1 MDPTIIA
8 QLSEIVGERDIS
20 TSPFERTLYT
30 HDAAPVPSL
39 LLLFFKTMPDLIVR
53 PETAGEAAQILRL
66 ASECRVPV
74 IPRAAASWSLGG
86 VTPVKGGIVMD
97 LVKLDGIEDLS
108 VDELW
113 VEVKAGT
120 VWQDLIEQLNQKG
133 LTVLSYPTSAPSS
146 TVGGWISTGGY
157 GIGSLKYGHISEQ
170 VEAIEVVTPLG
181 EVRSVSGDSTDAKI
195 DWFFGTEG
203 QLGVV
208 TRARLRIRPVPEKYA
223 VRGVSVAG
231 NQALAGLVSSFS
243 KVQDAPY
250 CLKVLDAGLMALK
263 NQMENREDKG
273 KSFVLAAFEGSA
285 EEVDRGTAAFE
296 QIVAQSGLQLADERV
311 AEVKWEE
318 RLFPMRI
325 GRLGPTLLGGE
336 TVIPISQLEPVLNE
350 IQALGKKYR
359 INIGTDAHVVSR
371 EWVAVLALYLADERK
386 SLSYLT
392 RLAVIR
398 DIIRIGLAHGGK
410 PHGLGLWGAVY
421 AKRQLGREGLKE
433 LRGVKQKLDP
443 GGILNPGKFFRADT
457 RFGIP
462 ITMPLYATMM
472 SVLSLAGRFQ
482 WEDRR

>member
-1 MDPTIIA
+1 MDPTIAA
-8 QLSEIVGERDIS
+8 QLSEIVGEQDIS

-39 LLLFFKTMPDLIVR
+39 LLPFFKTMPDAIVR

-66 ASECRVPV
+66 ASEAGVPV

-97 LVKLDGIEDLS
+97 LVKLDGIENLS

-113 VEVKAGT
+113 VEVRSGT
-120 VWQDLIEQLNQKG
+120 VWQDLIEQLHQKG

-157 GIGSLKYGHISEQ
+157 GIGSLKHGHISEQ
-170 VEAIEVVTPLG
+170 VEAIEVVAPTG
-181 EVRSVSGDSTDAKI
+181 EILAVSPDSADPKMA
-195 DWFFGTEG
+195 WFFGTEG

-208 TRARLRIRPVPEKYA
+208 TKARLRIRPVPEKSA

-231 NQALAGLVSSFS
+231 NQALAELVSAFS
-243 KVQDAPY
+243 KVQDVPY

-263 NQMENREDKG
+263 NQLENREDGG
-273 KSFVLAAFEGSA
+273 KNFVLAAFEGSV
-285 EEVDRGTAAFE
+285 EEVDRGTAAFD
-296 QIVAQSGLQLADERV
+296 QIVTQRGLQLVDESI
-311 AEVKWEE
+311 AKVKWQE

-336 TVIPISQLEPVLNE
+336 TVIPIAQLAPVLNG

-359 INIGTDAHVVSR
+359 IKIGTEAHVVSR

-386 SLSYLT
+386 ALNYLT
-392 RLAVIR
+392 KLAVIR

-421 AKRQLGREGLKE
+421 AKRQLGKEGLKE
-433 LRGVKQKLDP
+433 LRGVKKRLDP

-462 ITMPLYATMM
+462 ITMPLYSAMM

-482 WEDRR
+482 